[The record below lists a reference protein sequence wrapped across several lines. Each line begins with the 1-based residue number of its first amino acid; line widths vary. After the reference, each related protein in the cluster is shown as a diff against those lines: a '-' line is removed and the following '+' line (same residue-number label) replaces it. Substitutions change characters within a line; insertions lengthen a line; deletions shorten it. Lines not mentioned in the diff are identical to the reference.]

1 MFIRVGVHICAG
13 QRSTLGILYWEPS
26 AWALR
31 QWCSLFCRSSSR
43 LNSLVSQ
50 LAVMPAWYFKLYSCI
65 IFIYMYLCVCVS
77 ECHMCEMPSS
87 ERDSLELELYVIVR
101 QLNLGPLKEQ
111 QAPLTNKPYLQS
123 RSLGTCMWV
132 LDIKIRPHVCMETF
146 YQLRYFPSYMC
157 IYMYV

>member
-1 MFIRVGVHICAG
+1 
-13 QRSTLGILYWEPS
+13 
-26 AWALR
+26 
-31 QWCSLFCRSSSR
+31 
-43 LNSLVSQ
+43 
-50 LAVMPAWYFKLYSCI
+50 MPAWYFKVYSFI

-87 ERDSLELELYVIVR
+87 ERDSLELELYVIVS

-111 QAPLTNKPYLQS
+111 QVPLTNKLYLQP
-123 RSLGTCMWV
+123 RYLGTCMWV